1 MASLHMS
8 SRFCAALLL
17 LIVGCTWVHGQT
29 CPEGGACVQEDYGI
43 GTAFAEPSEPTGRRM
58 LFQTPR
64 FVSAVKQNEVPHL
77 ANRRSLL
84 QSSCSETDN
93 SADAVIQCTNA
104 VRSSPAAF
112 AGDYRC
118 GSAWTNSYQS
128 LGPLD
133 KNSALM
139 TAAQRHAEDNAR
151 TGQLTHTG
159 SDGSRVSDRVGR
171 AGYEYSSVRENIA
184 FGYLSAKSVVMGWM
198 CSDGHRKN
206 IMSCD
211 IKDIGVGLAQGSNGR
226 WYHAQDFGCPRGGS
240 CSCSGGTGSPSGATG
255 STAPEQP
262 TSSPGTSGIPSSPSS
277 EQPSNTPGGDSSS
290 QYQPQY
296 GGDGS
301 GYGDYQQY
309 YQQYQNQQGQQGDS
323 SGSYDPFSGSQGS
336 GFQGSGGFFN
346 TPGSQHYESEDGAV
360 TVRRGGGDGS
370 RYTFVSARS
379 GGAGDNSGSFFG
391 GKK

>member
-1 MASLHMS
+1 MS

-17 LIVGCTWVHGQT
+17 LIIGCTWVHGQT
-29 CPEGGACVQEDYGI
+29 CPEGGDCVQDEYGI
-43 GTAFAEPSEPTGRRM
+43 GTAYADTAPTGGRKM

-64 FVSAVKQNEVPHL
+64 YASATKQNVVPHL

-104 VRSSPAAF
+104 VRSSPTAF

-118 GSAWTNSYQS
+118 GSGWANSYGS

-151 TGQLTHTG
+151 MGQLTHTG

-240 CSCSGGTGSPSGATG
+240 CSCSGGTGSPSGAT
-255 STAPEQP
+255 STPSPEQP
-262 TSSPGTSGIPSSPSS
+262 TSTPGTSENPSSQAS
-277 EQPSNTPGGDSSS
+277 EQPTYTPGQDSSS
-290 QYQPQY
+290 QDQPQY
-296 GGDGS
+296 GGGSDGS

-309 YQQYQNQQGQQGDS
+309 YQQYKDQQSQQGDG
-323 SGSYDPFSGSQGS
+323 SGSYDPYSGSQGS
-336 GFQGSGGFFN
+336 GYQGSGSGGFFN
-346 TPGSQHYESEDGAV
+346 TPGSQFYESEDGAV

-370 RYTFVSARS
+370 SYTFVSARS
-379 GGAGDNSGSFFG
+379 GGAGDHSGSLF